1 MPAWGLAPMVEEGI
15 PVGQVALISK
25 LGLPL
30 PNPAVV
36 SSVGPGARKTVVENG
51 RTVERYPKGYMPE
64 DSLAGHVRFG
74 LRYEPTDLGVL
85 AGAFGTEG
93 AARDIEAWVRSEPT
107 GTYARRAWFLYE
119 WLTGEKLDLPDAG
132 TVAYVDALDPTLH
145 ITAKG
150 IPSRRHKVTDNIPG
164 RPGFAPMVRRTQR
177 LAAFQAEDLAA
188 EARAIVAG
196 CDPAVLAR
204 AVNYL
209 YTKET
214 KSSFEIERET
224 ATGQRAERF
233 VAALR
238 AAKSFEPM
246 DPHSLVVLQNVIVD
260 PRYAAQEF
268 RDFQNFVGET
278 VGGYREVVHFICPRP
293 EDVQPLMSTW
303 ADMTKR
309 LRDGTIDPV
318 VAATLTA
325 FAFVLVHPFEDGNGR
340 IHRFLI
346 HQVLSTEGFTPPDVL
361 FPVSAAIV
369 RDRKSYDSV
378 LETFSS
384 AIMPF
389 IQWHWTAGMA
399 GQEIVVDNDTA
410 ALYRYFDATPFAE
423 FLYEKIAETIRK
435 DLREELEF
443 VAVYDAALSA
453 ILDIID
459 MPDRRASLFVRLCLQ
474 NGGLLARAKRDLF
487 EEITDSELTTLQ
499 DAIQAVLAE
508 RQVSTPYPE

>member
-1 MPAWGLAPMVEEGI
+1 MSLADEGV
-15 PVGQVALISK
+15 PVGQAALIGK

-30 PNPAVV
+30 PTPAVV
-36 SSVGPGARKTVVENG
+36 SRVAPGARKTVVENG
-51 RTVERYPKGYMPE
+51 RTVERYPQGYMPE
-64 DSLAGHVRFG
+64 DSLAGHLRFA
-74 LRYEPTDLGVL
+74 LRYEPTDLGIL
-85 AGAFGTEG
+85 AATFRTEG
-93 AARDIEAWVRSEPT
+93 AARDIEAWVNLEPT
-107 GTYARRAWFLYE
+107 GAYARRAWFLYE
-119 WLTGEKLDLPDAG
+119 WLTGERLGLPDAG
-132 TVAYVDALDPTLH
+132 AVAYVDALDPDLH

-150 IPSRRHKVTDNIPG
+150 IPSRRHKVTDNILG

-196 CDPAVLAR
+196 CDPVVLAR

-214 KSSFEIERET
+214 KSSFEIEHET

-238 AAKSFEPM
+238 AAKSFEPT
-246 DPHSLVVLQNVIVD
+246 DPRSLVALQNTIVD

-268 RDFQNFVGET
+268 RGFQNFVGET

-293 EDVQPLMSTW
+293 QDVGSLMADW
-303 ADMTKR
+303 AQMTER
-309 LRDGTIDPV
+309 LKAATDPV
-318 VAATLTA
+318 AAAAAVT
-325 FAFVLVHPFEDGNGR
+325 FSFVFIHPFEDGNGR

-346 HQVLSTEGFTPPDVL
+346 HQVLTTEGFTPPDLL

-369 RDRKSYDSV
+369 RDRKTYDAA
-378 LETFSS
+378 LETFSN

-389 IQWHWTAGMA
+389 IDWHWTA
-399 GQEIVVDNDTA
+399 GQEIVVDNDTDL
-410 ALYRYFDATPFAE
+410 LYRYFDATPLAE
-423 FLYEKIAETIRK
+423 FLYDKVAETIRK
-435 DLREELEF
+435 DLREELDF

-453 ILDIID
+453 VQDIID

-474 NGGLLARAKRDLF
+474 NGGRLAKGKRDLF
-487 EEITDSELTTLQ
+487 KEITDDELTALQ
-499 DAIQAVLAE
+499 NAIQGVMAE
-508 RQVSTPYPE
+508 RTADLSDTKITPGPK